1 MLPFMLR
8 AAGPKYR
15 PATSAAAIPSTPP
28 PYTPLLWYDNAT
40 MPTSFGVW
48 ANSGTG
54 GSTYNLGAYAGTV
67 AVTTFPS
74 STIRAAYFN
83 GGANLQFTSGT
94 ALTLHQTSQS
104 SPFFILGVAAL
115 NSGSVFGFVGS
126 QGLSTTLPNGIG
138 VQSFPQAYEVYDNDG
153 IPVSY
158 SYTNPAGTPTQYGY
172 YHNTSNQVLW
182 YEARTSGAIVSTS
195 GAYGAA
201 LTVRG
206 ITGMRSAGTSDS
218 YLAELLVFNT
228 NLNTSQVQEM
238 RNWLGT
244 KYPTLGRVNV

>member
-15 PATSAAAIPSTPP
+15 PATSAGALPSTPP

-48 ANSGTG
+48 VNSGTG
-54 GSTYNLGAYAGTV
+54 GSTYDLGAYAGTV
-67 AVTTFPS
+67 TVTTFPS
-74 STIRAAYFN
+74 TTVRAAYFN

-94 ALTLHQTSQS
+94 ALTLHQTSTA
-104 SPFFILGVAAL
+104 SPFFILGVAAF
-115 NSGSVFGFVGS
+115 NSGSIFSFVGS

-138 VQSFPQAYEVYDNDG
+138 VQNFPTGYEAYDNDG
-153 IPVSY
+153 IPASHTY
-158 SYTNPAGTPTQYGY
+158 ANPAGVPTQYGY
-172 YHNTSNQVLW
+172 YHNTSNQVFW
-182 YEARTSGAIVSTS
+182 YEARTPGAIYSTTGS
-195 GAYGAA
+195 YGAQ

-206 ITGMRSAGTSDS
+206 VTGMRSSSTNDS

-244 KYPTLGRVNV
+244 KYSTVGRVNV